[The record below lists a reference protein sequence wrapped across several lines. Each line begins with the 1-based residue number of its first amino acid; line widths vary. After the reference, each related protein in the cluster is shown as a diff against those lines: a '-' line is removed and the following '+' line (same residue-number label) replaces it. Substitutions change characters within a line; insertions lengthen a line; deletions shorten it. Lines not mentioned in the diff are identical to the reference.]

1 MTIRL
6 RPHHLLCM
14 LTYVGKGYTPAFVAN
29 YDRLARRIAH
39 GEPILVVAGP
49 DDVCAPLLGP
59 DGPPSI
65 HCHDPSITE
74 RDRRAARA
82 VRELL
87 RTAIATGAH
96 IQPDA
101 ALIARLRRA
110 FAAGTIRAA
119 CAACSWAPLCDRV
132 AGQGY
137 PGTRIPA
144 RHAATEPSRRA

>member
-14 LTYVGKGYTPAFVAN
+14 LTYVGKGYTPGFVAN

-59 DGPPSI
+59 DGPPNI

-82 VRELL
+82 VRDLL
-87 RTAIATGAH
+87 RIAIAPGTH
-96 IQPDA
+96 ILPDA

-110 FAAGTIRAA
+110 FTAGTIRAA
-119 CAACSWAPLCDRV
+119 CAACAWAPLCDRV
-132 AGQGY
+132 AERGY
-137 PGTRIPA
+137 PDTRIPA
-144 RHAATEPSRRA
+144 QRPAGLSRR